1 MPANLT
7 PGLKYAIKVQGEG
20 GVNFSNYTTVDFNP
34 KYSSI
39 MIQTD
44 KAIYKPGQTSMYSAP
59 LILYNSSIN
68 KFFFI
73 YSLLCFLSV
82 HFRVFGMYPDLTL
95 VNDNID
101 VEIYVSISYYCFRY
115 LERYDRNEL

>member
-20 GVNFSNYTTVDFNP
+20 GVTFSNYTTVDFNP

-59 LILYNSSIN
+59 LKLNNSSIN
-68 KFFFI
+68 KFWSFI
-73 YSLLCFLSV
+73 NYSVIFQ
-82 HFRVFGMYPDLTL
+82 
-95 VNDNID
+95 
-101 VEIYVSISYYCFRY
+101 SISVSLGCTPT
-115 LERYDRNEL
+115 

>member
-68 KFFFI
+68 KFFFHLFT
-73 YSLLCFLSV
+73 SLFSFSPFPCLWNV
-82 HFRVFGMYPDLTL
+82 P
-95 VNDNID
+95 
-101 VEIYVSISYYCFRY
+101 
-115 LERYDRNEL
+115 

>member
-1 MPANLT
+1 MPATLT

-20 GVNFSNYTTVDFNP
+20 GVTFSNYTTVDFNP

-59 LILYNSSIN
+59 LNLNNSSIIR
-68 KFFFI
+68 FGR
-73 YSLLCFLSV
+73 LLTTLLS
-82 HFRVFGMYPDLTL
+82 FSPFPCLW
-95 VNDNID
+95 D
-101 VEIYVSISYYCFRY
+101 VPR
-115 LERYDRNEL
+115 LNPRKRQH

>member
-1 MPANLT
+1 MPATLT

-20 GVNFSNYTTVDFNP
+20 GVTFSNYTKVDFNP

-59 LILYNSSIN
+59 LNLNNSSIN
-68 KFFFI
+68 KFWSFI
-73 YSLLCFLSV
+73 NYSVIFQ
-82 HFRVFGMYPDLTL
+82 
-95 VNDNID
+95 
-101 VEIYVSISYYCFRY
+101 SISVSLGCTPT
-115 LERYDRNEL
+115 

>member
-59 LILYNSSIN
+59 LILYNSTLIS
-68 KFFFI
+68 FFSFI
-73 YSLLCFLSV
+73 
-82 HFRVFGMYPDLTL
+82 HFFVFFQ
-95 VNDNID
+95 
-101 VEIYVSISYYCFRY
+101 SISVS
-115 LERYDRNEL
+115 LECTLT

>member
-59 LILYNSSIN
+59 LILYTCNSSIN
-68 KFFFI
+68 KFFSFI
-73 YSLLCFLSV
+73 
-82 HFRVFGMYPDLTL
+82 HVF
-95 VNDNID
+95 VFFQ
-101 VEIYVSISYYCFRY
+101 SISVS
-115 LERYDRNEL
+115 LECTLT

>member
-68 KFFFI
+68 KLFSFIHFF
-73 YSLLCFLSV
+73 
-82 HFRVFGMYPDLTL
+82 VFFQ
-95 VNDNID
+95 
-101 VEIYVSISYYCFRY
+101 SISVS
-115 LERYDRNEL
+115 LECTLT